1 MAKIDTTKIEGYDE
15 MTPEQKIEALT
26 AFELTAEPDKA
37 LIEREARLKKA
48 LDRSMS
54 DTAEYKRQVRAMQTE
69 AERAAA
75 EKAEADAAKEA
86 ELQALRRE
94 KSISQYQAKLLQIGY
109 SAELAA
115 ETAIAMADQ
124 DVAKVME
131 NQARFRTEIEQKVRT
146 EEVNRPAN
154 LTKGKPP
161 SAQIIEQQRDADYRR
176 WFGLA

>member
-1 MAKIDTTKIEGYDE
+1 MAKIDTTKIEGYEE

-94 KSISQYQAKLLQIGY
+94 KSISQYQAQLLQI
-109 SAELAA
+109 AVPQNHLVPLP
-115 ETAIAMADQ
+115 D
-124 DVAKVME
+124 
-131 NQARFRTEIEQKVRT
+131 
-146 EEVNRPAN
+146 
-154 LTKGKPP
+154 
-161 SAQIIEQQRDADYRR
+161 AQILGNTGRKKHLILPRQRKLFFFLVKINEISQLLTA
-176 WFGLA
+176 